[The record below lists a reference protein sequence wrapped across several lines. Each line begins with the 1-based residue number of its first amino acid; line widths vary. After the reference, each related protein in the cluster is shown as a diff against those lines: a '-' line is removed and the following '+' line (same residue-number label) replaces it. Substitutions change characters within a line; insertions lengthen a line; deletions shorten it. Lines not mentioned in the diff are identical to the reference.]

1 MEPFL
6 GFLKNWLR
14 PVKHWFFRS
23 ASSYRLRWQGLVR
36 NHDAV
41 RIRRVATNT
50 PRYLSRTL
58 SQREL
63 VRSLVE
69 VDSAQPF
76 VPAPSKTLGNTRLT
90 ADARSTYRAAF
101 VVRLENVRVFGEVG
115 HILTGDGTLLA
126 DLSFVYPAT
135 WYGDSAWPDLLCPH
149 EPEQQ
154 LSGSTCVLASRWA
167 GYNYFHY
174 LFELLPRCEM
184 VHRSGIDLDSI
195 DHFVV
200 NPLNPL
206 HSNVYWQ
213 GLDEVGVDRERVL
226 FCESPTVFNV
236 SHVVA
241 PSTLR
246 GTGHMR
252 KWVCEWLNHTFGQ
265 RTISHGSRDRLYVGR
280 DDAGN
285 RRVRNQSEIL
295 EHVLSPIGFEHVRWD
310 GRSIREQAALFG
322 RADVVVAANGAAL
335 SNLVFCR
342 PGTRVIV
349 LHRPTYLSPVFYQL
363 SHTVGLDYYHLTG
376 EATTPVTPKDSA
388 SDFCVNPESLVE
400 LLKFA
405 EVT

>member
-1 MEPFL
+1 MC
-6 GFLKNWLR
+6 
-14 PVKHWFFRS
+14 
-23 ASSYRLRWQGLVR
+23 
-36 NHDAV
+36 
-41 RIRRVATNT
+41 
-50 PRYLSRTL
+50 
-58 SQREL
+58 
-63 VRSLVE
+63 
-69 VDSAQPF
+69 
-76 VPAPSKTLGNTRLT
+76 
-90 ADARSTYRAAF
+90 AF
-101 VVRLENVRVFGEVG
+101 SEKWG

-126 DLSFVYPAT
+126 DLSFQFPAT
-135 WYGDSAWPDLLCPH
+135 CYLGSTWPDLVGPH

-154 LSGSTCVLASRWA
+154 LSGNTCVLASSWA

-195 DHFVV
+195 DHFLV

-206 HSNVYWQ
+206 QSNVYWK
-213 GLDEVGVDRERVL
+213 GLEEIGVARERVL
-226 FCESPTVFNV
+226 FCDAPSVFNT

-265 RTISHGSRDRLYVGR
+265 GTSDDGRRVRLYVGR

-295 EHVLSPIGFEHVRWD
+295 ERVLSPLGFEHVTWD

-322 RADVVVAANGAAL
+322 SADVVVAANGAAL
-335 SNLVFCR
+335 ANLVFCR

-349 LHRPTYLSPVFYQL
+349 MHRPTYLSPVFYQL
-363 SHTVGLDYYHLTG
+363 SHTIGLDYYHLTG
-376 EATTPVTPKDSA
+376 EAATPAPPEDCA
-388 SDFCVNPESLVE
+388 SDFYVNPESLVE
-400 LLKFA
+400 LLKLA
-405 EVT
+405 EVN